1 MPLYEYAC
9 NKCNENFELM
19 KSFNDNNPVKCPKCG
34 TEAKKLIST
43 TSFQLKG
50 TGWYKTDYQNKS
62 SSGHGSACGCCAKK
76 EACSE

>member
-9 NKCNENFELM
+9 SKCNESFELM
-19 KSFNDNNPVKCPKCG
+19 KSFSDTAPVKCPKCG
-34 TEAKKLIST
+34 EEAKKLIST

-62 SSGHGSACGCCAKK
+62 NHGSACGCCAKK
-76 EACSE
+76 ESCN

>member
-1 MPLYEYAC
+1 MPLYEYSC
-9 NKCNENFELM
+9 SKCNESFELM

-34 TEAKKLIST
+34 TEAKKLISG

-62 SSGHGSACGCCAKK
+62 DSSHGSACGCCPKK
-76 EACSE
+76 EACN